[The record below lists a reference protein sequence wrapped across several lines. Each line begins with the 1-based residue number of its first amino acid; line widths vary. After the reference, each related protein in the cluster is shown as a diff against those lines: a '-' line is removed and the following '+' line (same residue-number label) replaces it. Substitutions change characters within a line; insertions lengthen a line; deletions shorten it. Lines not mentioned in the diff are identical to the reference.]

1 MENTRQKDNQL
12 PITYLR
18 PARGWLAVDFGEL
31 WRYRE
36 LIYFLTWRDIKVR
49 YKQAVLGVAWAVLQP
64 LLTVGIFTVIFGI
77 LLEVPS
83 QGIPYP
89 LFSLTAL
96 LPWQLFATSLQ
107 RSSVS
112 LVGNANLLTKI
123 YFPRLAIPL
132 SSVMASLV
140 DFGVSFMILL
150 AVMVY
155 YRFWPGVNILWIIP
169 LSLFTLFTSLAIGL
183 WLSALN
189 VQYRDVQHMVP
200 FIIQVWMY
208 ASPIVYPHRNHSCR
222 DLAFVVWAQSD
233 GGRYPGVSL
242 GAFGGRRTG
251 PDNADLGCC
260 GSGLTYYGC
269 LLFSAN
275 GKDLRRCGVGAMTEL
290 AIRVEN
296 ISKRYRIGALQ
307 TRADTLRDVVV
318 NNVRRMGRFRKTS
331 RKRR

>member
-1 MENTRQKDNQL
+1 M
-12 PITYLR
+12 
-18 PARGWLAVDFGEL
+18 
-31 WRYRE
+31 
-36 LIYFLTWRDIKVR
+36 R

-208 ASPIVYPHRNHSCR
+208 ASPIVYPIETIPVGIWRSLYGLNPMVGVIQGF
-222 DLAFVVWAQSD
+222 A
-233 GGRYPGVSL
+233 GR
-242 GAFGGRRTG
+242 FWGRRTG

-318 NNVRRMGRFRKTS
+318 NNVRRMGRFV
-331 RKRR
+331 RRAGNGDDQNPSHIWALKGFF